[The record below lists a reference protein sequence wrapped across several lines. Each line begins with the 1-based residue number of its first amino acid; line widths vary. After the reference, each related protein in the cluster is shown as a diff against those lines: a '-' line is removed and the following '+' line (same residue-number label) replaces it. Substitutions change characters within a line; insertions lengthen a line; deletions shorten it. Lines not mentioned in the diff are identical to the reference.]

1 LAPAADAAQAAAD
14 FRAETLRMGKKQVR
28 AQMRKVKP
36 KAAAPTTAPGQNATR
51 RQRERYVQAGGM
63 LQGYAP
69 DFVVRLGYIAIG
81 VGVACLVVI
90 AALLI
95 FLRQLY
101 GWPDAIAASLAWVLP
116 IALLASFIAPG
127 FRLALKDRTAEAK
140 LVQGQLVGA
149 STVST
154 SMGLGLLM
162 VQTRAGS
169 EQYLVAPAR
178 LKQIPGNQVNVVLTV
193 TPNLRHVRS
202 VGIMG
207 QRMVGR
213 VEPPVPPV
221 MRQLQRLPVLTPIAL
236 ALAVIIG
243 DDAIALA
250 PVTPNDY
257 VHASLSVLAGALLGG
272 AVYGASYLLQRRM
285 MGEVQALA
293 PRS

>member
-1 LAPAADAAQAAAD
+1 V
-14 FRAETLRMGKKQVR
+14 GKKQVR
-28 AQMRKVKP
+28 TQMRKIKP
-36 KAAAPTTAPGQNATR
+36 KAAATPTAPGQGATR
-51 RQRERYVQAGGM
+51 RQRERYVQSGGM

-69 DFVVRLGYIAIG
+69 DFVIRLGYIALGIA
-81 VGVACLVVI
+81 VACLIMLVAMLLLLHSAYGWGVAAI
-90 AALLI
+90 AAL
-95 FLRQLY
+95 
-101 GWPDAIAASLAWVLP
+101 AWLLP

-127 FRLALKDRTAEAK
+127 FRLALKDQKAEAR

-162 VQTRAGS
+162 VQTRGGS
-169 EQYLVAPAR
+169 EQYLVPPAR

-213 VEPPVPPV
+213 VEPPVPPA

-236 ALAVIIG
+236 AVAVIIG
-243 DDAIALA
+243 DDAVALSPIPNQPVHAALA
-250 PVTPNDY
+250 LV
-257 VHASLSVLAGALLGG
+257 VGAALGG
-272 AVYGASYLLQRRM
+272 AIYGASYLLQRRM
-285 MGEVQALA
+285 MGQVQALV

>member
-1 LAPAADAAQAAAD
+1 
-14 FRAETLRMGKKQVR
+14 MGKKQVR
-28 AQMRKVKP
+28 AQMRRVKP
-36 KAAAPTTAPGQNATR
+36 KAPSPGQMAQGTTR
-51 RQRERYVQAGGM
+51 KQRERYVEAGGM

-69 DFVVRLGYIAIG
+69 DFVIRLGYIA
-81 VGVACLVVI
+81 VGVAVACLIVM
-90 AALLI
+90 AALILV
-95 FLRQLY
+95 LRMFY
-101 GWPDAIAASLAWVLP
+101 GWADAIVAAVAWVLP

-127 FRLALKDRTAEAK
+127 FRLALKDQKAEAR

-169 EQYLVAPAR
+169 EQYLVPPAR

-213 VEPPVPPV
+213 VGPPVPDA

-236 ALAVIIG
+236 ALGVVIA
-243 DDAIALA
+243 DDAVAVSPISNEPLH
-250 PVTPNDY
+250 T
-257 VHASLSVLAGALLGG
+257 VLAFVAAAAVGG
-272 AVYGASYLLQRRM
+272 AIYGASYLLQRRF
-285 MGEVQALA
+285 MGEVQELV
-293 PRS
+293 PRP

>member
-1 LAPAADAAQAAAD
+1 V
-14 FRAETLRMGKKQVR
+14 GKKQVR

-36 KAAAPTTAPGQNATR
+36 KVAPAGAPPGQGATR
-51 RQRERYVQAGGM
+51 RQRERYVESGGM

-69 DFVVRLGYIAIG
+69 DFVIRLGYIALG
-81 VGVACLVVI
+81 VGVFCLIVI
-90 AALLI
+90 ALLI
-95 FLRQLY
+95 IFLHSVY
-101 GWPDAIAASLAWVLP
+101 GWPVAITAAVAWVLP
-116 IALLASFIAPG
+116 MALLASFVAPG
-127 FRLALKDRTAEAK
+127 FRLALKDRRAEAR

-154 SMGLGLLM
+154 SMGLGM
-162 VQTRAGS
+162 IMIQTRGGS

-221 MRQLQRLPVLTPIAL
+221 MKQLQRLPVFTPIAL
-236 ALAVIIG
+236 SLAAIIG
-243 DDAIALA
+243 DDGVALS
-250 PVTPNDY
+250 PIPNSAL
-257 VHASLSVLAGALLGG
+257 HALLALLAGAALAG
-272 AVYGASYLLQRRM
+272 AVYGVSFLLQRRM
-285 MGEVQALA
+285 VGEVQALV
-293 PRS
+293 PRT